1 LVFPFVIFVQVVA
14 EVVVNDDVKEEVE
27 KPAKSKTTQK
37 GKDKVEKVTAAA
49 VKPKES
55 KPAAKKVVAAAA
67 VEEDDDD
74 DEEAVEEEEKSSSSS
89 SAMSKKSA
97 KRQRKQLAKQA
108 ALSQASAGGGDFKSH
123 ESFAGMGLPVAK
135 PKAKHLGGGLTI
147 KDTVKGNGATTA
159 LGKTVRIL

>member
-1 LVFPFVIFVQVVA
+1 MVA
-14 EVVVNDDVKEEVE
+14 EVVVNDDVKKEVE

-67 VEEDDDD
+67 FEEDDDD
-74 DEEAVEEEEKSSSSS
+74 EEEEEEEAVEEEEKSSSSS